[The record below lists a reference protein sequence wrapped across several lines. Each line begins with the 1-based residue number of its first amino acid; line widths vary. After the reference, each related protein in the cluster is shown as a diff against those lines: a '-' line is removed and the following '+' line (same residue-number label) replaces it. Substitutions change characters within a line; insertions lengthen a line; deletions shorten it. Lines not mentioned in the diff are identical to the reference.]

1 MIRGWEFRICES
13 IRWSSKVMIK
23 LKHNILLFRLD
34 VEKNND
40 ESYNHSE
47 YGSDDNETGN
57 EPQIF
62 LAKVDVKTSSIGF
75 KHAPLKL
82 R

>member
-1 MIRGWEFRICES
+1 
-13 IRWSSKVMIK
+13 MIK
-23 LKHNILLFRLD
+23 LKHQILLFRLD
-34 VEKNND
+34 VEKTNYEN
-40 ESYNHSE
+40 YNHSE

-62 LAKVDVKTSSIGF
+62 LATVDVKTSAPTRF
-75 KHAPLKL
+75 KRAPLKETPMKL

>member
-1 MIRGWEFRICES
+1 
-13 IRWSSKVMIK
+13 MIK
-23 LKHNILLFRLD
+23 LKHHILLFRLD

-40 ESYNHSE
+40 ENYNHSE

-62 LAKVDVKTSSIGF
+62 LATVDVKTSAPIGF
-75 KHAPLKL
+75 KGHAPLKL
-82 R
+82 RWEQSYMYTKCYRK

>member
-1 MIRGWEFRICES
+1 
-13 IRWSSKVMIK
+13 MIK
-23 LKHNILLFRLD
+23 LKHHILLFRLD

-40 ESYNHSE
+40 ENYNHSE
-47 YGSDDNETGN
+47 YGSDDNE
-57 EPQIF
+57 PQIF
-62 LAKVDVKTSSIGF
+62 LATVDVKTSAPIGF

>member
-1 MIRGWEFRICES
+1 
-13 IRWSSKVMIK
+13 MIK
-23 LKHNILLFRLD
+23 SKYQILLFRLD

-40 ESYNHSE
+40 ENYNHSE
-47 YGSDDNETGN
+47 YGSDDNE
-57 EPQIF
+57 PQIF
-62 LAKVDVKTSSIGF
+62 LATVDVKTSAPIGF

>member
-1 MIRGWEFRICES
+1 M
-13 IRWSSKVMIK
+13 
-23 LKHNILLFRLD
+23 FRLD
-34 VEKNND
+34 VEKSND
-40 ESYNHSE
+40 ENYNHSE

-57 EPQIF
+57 EKQIF
-62 LAKVDVKTSSIGF
+62 LATVDVKTSAPIGF